1 MAVCN
6 PIIVLRMSVFP
17 GKSFSA
23 PTDFMMSAIC
33 DKQCVSGLTN
43 GTGVITFDAAAESVI
58 GYSLSLRRSV
68 RGRSE
73 ESEDAGLLSRRRIAI
88 LLYFNPAY
96 IIPTFSRSV

>member
-73 ESEDAGLLSRRRIAI
+73 ESEESEESEDAGLLSRRRIAI
-88 LLYFNPAY
+88 LLYFNP
-96 IIPTFSRSV
+96 